1 MCREN
6 VKYRMPKVVQDFRAH
21 IQKGSFDFRDDRVAS
36 VLDMLYVAYVES
48 KDRDPKEITQGF
60 IDLESYMEGVPIKD
74 NDAIFMLV
82 CTLCDLYEKRA
93 FQDGFQLGAYLM
105 LELQGN

>member
-1 MCREN
+1 MN
-6 VKYRMPKVVQDFRAH
+6 
-21 IQKGSFDFRDDRVAS
+21 FDFALPELAQRFRERIAKHDYDFKDERVAS
-36 VLDMLYVAYVES
+36 VLDMLYVAYIER

-93 FQDGFQLGAYLM
+93 FQDGLQLGAYLM

>member
-1 MCREN
+1 MN
-6 VKYRMPKVVQDFRAH
+6 
-21 IQKGSFDFRDDRVAS
+21 FDFALPELAQRFRERIAKHDYDFKDERVAS
-36 VLDMLYVAYVES
+36 VLDMLYVAYIES

-82 CTLCDLYEKRA
+82 CMLCDLYEKRA
-93 FQDGFQLGAYLM
+93 FQDGLQLGAYLM